1 MVSLSRW
8 ASLSKFRT
16 TRLSSRRTWDARTT
30 TWAPW
35 PRRKPE
41 AEMALLEVRDVHVY
55 YGNIEAL
62 KGISM
67 QAEPG
72 QIVAILGG
80 NGAGKTT
87 TLRTISGL
95 LRPRSG
101 SITYGGKSLI
111 GMEAHLIVALGLSH
125 VPEGRRIF
133 NILTVAENL
142 NLGGYLIRS
151 DRKLVDERKAAIY
164 KLFPRLAERR
174 TQLAGTLSGGEQ
186 QMLAIG
192 RALMSSPKVLM
203 LDEPSLGLS
212 PILAR
217 SVLKTV
223 REIAKEGT
231 AVLLVEQN
239 ARQALAISDRAYV
252 IEVGRVVLEG
262 EAATLARDER
272 VQKAYLGGFESVST
286 A

>member
-1 MVSLSRW
+1 
-8 ASLSKFRT
+8 
-16 TRLSSRRTWDARTT
+16 
-30 TWAPW
+30 
-35 PRRKPE
+35 
-41 AEMALLEVRDVHVY
+41 MALLEVRDLHVFY
-55 YGNIEAL
+55 SNIEAL
-62 KGISM
+62 KGISL
-67 QAEPG
+67 QVDPG

-111 GMEAHLIVALGLSH
+111 GVEAHVLVAKGLSH

-151 DRKLVDERKAAIY
+151 DRKLVDERKASIY

-192 RALMSSPKVLM
+192 RALMSAPKVLM
-203 LDEPSLGLS
+203 LDEPSLGLA

-272 VQKAYLGGFESVST
+272 VQRAYLGGFESVST

>member
-1 MVSLSRW
+1 
-8 ASLSKFRT
+8 
-16 TRLSSRRTWDARTT
+16 
-30 TWAPW
+30 
-35 PRRKPE
+35 
-41 AEMALLEVRDVHVY
+41 MALLEVRDLHVF

-62 KGISM
+62 KGISVDA
-67 QAEPG
+67 QPG

-101 SITYGGKSLI
+101 SITCDGKSLVGVAAHVI
-111 GMEAHLIVALGLSH
+111 VGMGLSH

-133 NILTVAENL
+133 NILNVEENL
-142 NLGGYLIRS
+142 NLGGYLLRS
-151 DRKLVDERKAAIY
+151 HGKLVRERKAAVFE
-164 KLFPRLAERR
+164 LFPRLAERR
-174 TQLAGTLSGGEQ
+174 MQLAGTLSGGEQ

-192 RALMSSPKVLM
+192 RALMSDPKVLM
-203 LDEPSLGLS
+203 LDEPSLGLA

-223 REIAKEGT
+223 RQIADRGA

-239 ARQALAISDRAYV
+239 ARQALAIADYAYV
-252 IEVGRVVLEG
+252 IEVGRIALQG
-262 EAATLARDER
+262 EAAVLARDER
-272 VQKAYLGGFESVST
+272 VQKAYLGGFESVSS

>member
-1 MVSLSRW
+1 
-8 ASLSKFRT
+8 
-16 TRLSSRRTWDARTT
+16 
-30 TWAPW
+30 
-35 PRRKPE
+35 
-41 AEMALLEVRDVHVY
+41 MALLEVHDLHVF

-62 KGISM
+62 KGISLK
-67 QAEPG
+67 AEPG

-95 LRPRSG
+95 LRPRHG
-101 SITYGGKSLI
+101 AITCGGTSLV
-111 GMEAHLIVALGLSH
+111 GLEAHVIVAMGLSH

-133 NILTVAENL
+133 NILSVEENL

-151 DRKLVDERKAAIY
+151 KRALIHERKATVY

-174 TQLAGTLSGGEQ
+174 AQLAGTLSGGEQ

-192 RALMSSPKVLM
+192 RALMSDPKVLM

-223 REIAKEGT
+223 RQIANRGT

-239 ARQALAISDRAYV
+239 ARQALAIADQAYV
-252 IEVGRVVLEG
+252 IEVGRIVLEG
-262 EAATLARDER
+262 EAGTLSRDER
-272 VQKAYLGGFESVST
+272 VQKAYLGGFEAVASG
-286 A
+286 

>member
-1 MVSLSRW
+1 V
-8 ASLSKFRT
+8 
-16 TRLSSRRTWDARTT
+16 
-30 TWAPW
+30 
-35 PRRKPE
+35 
-41 AEMALLEVRDVHVY
+41 ALLEVRDLHVF

-62 KGISM
+62 KGISLDA
-67 QAEPG
+67 QPG

-95 LRPRSG
+95 LRPRGG
-101 SITYGGKSLI
+101 SITCDGKSLV
-111 GMEAHLIVALGLSH
+111 GVAAHAIVGLGLSH

-133 NILTVAENL
+133 NILNVEENL
-142 NLGGYLIRS
+142 SLGGYLMRS
-151 DRKLVDERKAAIY
+151 QRQLIKDRKAAVY
-164 KLFPRLAERR
+164 ELFPRLGERR

-192 RALMSSPKVLM
+192 RALMSDPKVLM
-203 LDEPSLGLS
+203 LDEPSLGLA
-212 PILAR
+212 PMLAR

-223 REIAKEGT
+223 RQIADRGA

-239 ARQALAISDRAYV
+239 ARQALAIADYAYV
-252 IEVGRVVLEG
+252 IELGRIALEG
-262 EAATLARDER
+262 EAGALARDER
-272 VQKAYLGGFESVST
+272 VQQAYLGGFESVSS

>member
-1 MVSLSRW
+1 L
-8 ASLSKFRT
+8 
-16 TRLSSRRTWDARTT
+16 
-30 TWAPW
+30 
-35 PRRKPE
+35 
-41 AEMALLEVRDVHVY
+41 ALLEIRDLHVF

-62 KGISM
+62 KGISLG
-67 QAEPG
+67 ADPG

-87 TLRTISGL
+87 TLRAISGL

-101 SITYGGKSLI
+101 SITYNGKSLI
-111 GMEAHLIVALGLSH
+111 GVEAHRIVGMGLSH

-133 NILTVAENL
+133 SILTVEENL

-151 DRKLVDERKAAIY
+151 DRKLVDERKAATY

-192 RALMSSPKVLM
+192 RALMSGPKALM

-223 REIAKEGT
+223 REIANGGT

-239 ARQALAISDRAYV
+239 ARQALAIADRAYV

-272 VQKAYLGGFESVST
+272 VQKAYLGGFEAVGTGST
-286 A
+286 SA

>member
-1 MVSLSRW
+1 L
-8 ASLSKFRT
+8 
-16 TRLSSRRTWDARTT
+16 
-30 TWAPW
+30 
-35 PRRKPE
+35 
-41 AEMALLEVRDVHVY
+41 ALLEVRDLHVF

-62 KGISM
+62 KGISLE
-67 QAEPG
+67 ADPG
-72 QIVAILGG
+72 KIAAILGG

-87 TLRTISGL
+87 TLRSISGL

-101 SITYGGKSLI
+101 SITYNGKSLI
-111 GMEAHLIVALGLSH
+111 GMEAHRIVALGLGH

-133 NILTVAENL
+133 NILTVEENL

-151 DRKLVDERKAAIY
+151 DRKLVLERKASVYA
-164 KLFPRLAERR
+164 LFPRLAERR

-192 RALMSSPKVLM
+192 RALMSGPKVLM

-212 PILAR
+212 PIPAR

-223 REIAKEGT
+223 RQIANEGT

-239 ARQALAISDRAYV
+239 ARQALAIADRAYV

-262 EAATLARDER
+262 AAATLAGDER
-272 VQKAYLGGFESVST
+272 VQKAYLGGFEAVGT
-286 A
+286 G

>member
-1 MVSLSRW
+1 V
-8 ASLSKFRT
+8 
-16 TRLSSRRTWDARTT
+16 
-30 TWAPW
+30 
-35 PRRKPE
+35 
-41 AEMALLEVRDVHVY
+41 ALLEVRDLHVF

-62 KGISM
+62 KGISL
-67 QAEPG
+67 QVDPG

-111 GMEAHLIVALGLSH
+111 GMEAH

-151 DRKLVDERKAAIY
+151 DRKLMDERKAAIY

>member
-1 MVSLSRW
+1 L
-8 ASLSKFRT
+8 
-16 TRLSSRRTWDARTT
+16 
-30 TWAPW
+30 
-35 PRRKPE
+35 
-41 AEMALLEVRDVHVY
+41 ALLEISDLHVF

-62 KGISM
+62 KGISL
-67 QAEPG
+67 AADPG

-101 SITYGGKSLI
+101 SITYSGKSLV
-111 GMEAHLIVALGLSH
+111 GMDAHLVVALGLSH

-133 NILTVAENL
+133 NILTVEENL

-151 DRKLVDERKAAIY
+151 DRKLVDERKGTAF

-192 RALMSSPKVLM
+192 RALMSGPKVLM
-203 LDEPSLGLS
+203 LDEPSLGLA

-223 REIAKEGT
+223 REIANGGT

-239 ARQALAISDRAYV
+239 ARQALAIADRAYV
-252 IEVGRVVLEG
+252 IEVGRIVLEG
-262 EAATLARDER
+262 EASTLARDER
-272 VQKAYLGGFESVST
+272 VQKAYLGGFEAVNT
-286 A
+286 G

>member
-1 MVSLSRW
+1 
-8 ASLSKFRT
+8 
-16 TRLSSRRTWDARTT
+16 
-30 TWAPW
+30 
-35 PRRKPE
+35 
-41 AEMALLEVRDVHVY
+41 MALLEVSDLHVY

-62 KGISM
+62 KGISLE
-67 QAEPG
+67 ADPG
-72 QIVAILGG
+72 QIVAILGS

-101 SITYGGKSLI
+101 SIKCGGKSLVGLQAHVI
-111 GMEAHLIVALGLSH
+111 VGMGLSH

-133 NILTVAENL
+133 NILSVEENL
-142 NLGGYLIRS
+142 NLGAYLIRS
-151 DRKLVDERKAAIY
+151 RHELIKERKAALF

-192 RALMSSPKVLM
+192 RALMSDPQVLM

-217 SVLKTV
+217 SVLRTV
-223 REIAKEGT
+223 REIANRGT

-239 ARQALAISDRAYV
+239 ARQALAIADRAYV
-252 IEVGRVVLEG
+252 IEVGRIVLQG

-272 VQKAYLGGFESVST
+272 VQRAYLGGFEAVGT